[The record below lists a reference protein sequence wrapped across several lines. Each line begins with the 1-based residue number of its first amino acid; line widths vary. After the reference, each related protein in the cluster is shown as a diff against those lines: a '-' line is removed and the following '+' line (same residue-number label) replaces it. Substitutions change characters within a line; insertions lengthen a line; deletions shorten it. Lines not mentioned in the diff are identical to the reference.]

1 MGSCEVKRATIY
13 SVETIH
19 DQLEVFKGYLVNGKQ
34 VAFVNQNTLNLTGA
48 LKYGSPY
55 EDTYIIDGVSYIL
68 DEGKHVE
75 DEYTYIQKTLDA
87 FKEVDAFT
95 YITQIFNSDDYGTI
109 IHNGKGIINYLKMNQ
124 SKEGKGIIL
133 KRKGEI
139 TDAN

>member
-1 MGSCEVKRATIY
+1 MERVTIY

-19 DQLEVFKGYLVNGKQ
+19 DQLEVFKGYLVNEKQ

-55 EDTYIIDGVSYIL
+55 EGTYIIDGVSYIL

-75 DEYTYIQKTLDA
+75 DEYTYIQKTLEA

>member
-1 MGSCEVKRATIY
+1 MERVTIY

-19 DQLEVFKGYLVNGKQ
+19 DQLEVFKGYLVNEKQ
-34 VAFVNQNTLNLTGA
+34 VVFVNQNTLNLTGA

-95 YITQIFNSDDYGTI
+95 YITQIFNSDEYGTI

>member
-1 MGSCEVKRATIY
+1 MKRATIY

-19 DQLEVFKGYLVNGKQ
+19 DQLEVFKGYLVNEKQ
-34 VAFVNQNTLNLTGA
+34 VVFVNQNTLNLTGA

-95 YITQIFNSDDYGTI
+95 YITQIFNSDEYGTI

>member
-1 MGSCEVKRATIY
+1 MIY
-13 SVETIH
+13 SIETIH
-19 DQLEVFKGYLVNGKQ
+19 DQLEVFKGYLVNEKQ
-34 VAFVNQNTLNLTGA
+34 VVFVNQNTLNLTGA

-75 DEYTYIQKTLDA
+75 DEYTCIQKTLDA